1 MELDVMN
8 SESSASASAP
18 VAHQSNGR
26 AAPTAA
32 TRARP
37 SAAAAVAPLLHALF
51 GNRLPVRF
59 EFWDGSALGPR
70 DGPGTVIVRSPTA
83 VKRMLWAPGEL
94 GLGRAYVTGEL
105 DAEGDVISVLRAL
118 HDAAPNDLRTGARM
132 PFAAIRAATRL
143 GVIGAPPARPGGG
156 SRSAREAP
164 FQAA

>member
-8 SESSASASAP
+8 SESHASAP
-18 VAHQSNGR
+18 HAPAPAVQQSNNR
-26 AAPTAA
+26 AT
-32 TRARP
+32 P

-51 GNRLPVRF
+51 DNGLPVRF

-105 DAEGDVISVLRAL
+105 ETDGDVISVLRAL
-118 HDAAPNDLRTGARM
+118 HQGCPERPQNGGPHAAGRPQGRHT
-132 PFAAIRAATRL
+132 
-143 GVIGAPPARPGGG
+143 IGDP
-156 SRSAREAP
+156 RSAPGAVPRWKRRRMGGAIP
-164 FQAA
+164 SSATPR